1 MFSVTYWAIID
12 LAFQSEAT
20 SPLLRHYSRNRKR
33 NMVELTL
40 LLSRYFYGSVV
51 AGIKRANPPSWED
64 GLPSIILRVG
74 FFSSRL
80 RYCPIA
86 PMP

>member
-20 SPLLRHYSRNRKR
+20 SPLLRRYSRNRER

-40 LLSRYFYGSVV
+40 LLSRYFYGYVV
-51 AGIKRANPPSWED
+51 AGIKRANPHLGRMTCHLS
-64 GLPSIILRVG
+64 
-74 FFSSRL
+74 FFVSDSSRL
-80 RYCPIA
+80 DSDTVQ
-86 PMP
+86 